1 MKKGEL
7 TMSRIEQIISDI
19 ESYIDNCKF
28 QPLSNTKIIVNKD
41 QLEDMLN
48 ELRLKTPEEV
58 KNNQKILNNKDAII
72 ADAKEQAETIVNA
85 AQIRT
90 EELINEHEIMQR
102 AYAQANALI
111 EQATAQAQQIL
122 DSATEDANSIR
133 QGAMDYTDDMLE
145 KLQYIIEKSIR
156 DNRDRYDSLLSG
168 LDNILSIVNNNRNE
182 LKTPVPEED
191 AQTEAY
197 DESAAQS
204 EDALAQDTQED
215 ILESIDDNDN
225 IPE

>member
-1 MKKGEL
+1 
-7 TMSRIEQIISDI
+7 MSRIEQIISDI

-58 KNNQKILNNKDAII
+58 KKYQKILNNKDAII
-72 ADAKEQAETIVNA
+72 ADAK
-85 AQIRT
+85 
-90 EELINEHEIMQR
+90 EHEIMQR

-182 LKTPVPEED
+182 LKTPVPEEE

-197 DESAAQS
+197 NESAAQS
-204 EDALAQDTQED
+204 EDSLAQDTQED
-215 ILESIDDNDN
+215 ILESIEGNDN

>member
-1 MKKGEL
+1 
-7 TMSRIEQIISDI
+7 MSRIEQIISDI

-48 ELRLKTPEEV
+48 ELRLKTPEEI
-58 KNNQKILNNKDAII
+58 KKYQKILNNKDAII

-191 AQTEAY
+191 AQTEAF
-197 DESAAQS
+197 DESAAQA
-204 EDALAQDTQED
+204 EDALSQDTQED

>member
-1 MKKGEL
+1 
-7 TMSRIEQIISDI
+7 MSRIEQIISDI

-58 KNNQKILNNKDAII
+58 KKYQKILNNKDAII

-182 LKTPVPEED
+182 LKTPVPEE
-191 AQTEAY
+191 Y
-197 DESAAQS
+197 NESAAQS
-204 EDALAQDTQED
+204 GDSLAQDTQED
-215 ILESIDDNDN
+215 ILESIEGNDN